1 MLNNFKINTNA
12 LFSQLLNKAFLF
24 AVMLVFSTKII
35 YCQTNNL
42 LKNNLTF
49 SINTQSLS
57 NTKGNDSAINNFRF
71 SNISVAYKYGI
82 YSRSSY
88 TNSNLK
94 LTHISLSPS
103 IRIGNANFFK
113 NNLNRV
119 LVNFRL
125 GLNGLFITSNK
136 NSILVNTT
144 VFANEDEYTFQ
155 DALMRYSGIFIFNRK
170 VNQKFS
176 YKVGT
181 TFTYIFGEPL
191 LLPILGFSLKTSPS
205 SKLNVVLPLNINW
218 RKNSKINKF
227 SYGFSLGANGGINR
241 YQNKLSVDTT
251 NTILI
256 LRRRSLQFISDLRI
270 KNKNN
275 TIIFQLGFNANQK
288 VSFTNQN
295 DNAVVN
301 NFVFNGSNSLYA
313 NITFLWFLKPKSNRE
328 KNENDYNTVTEDEV
342 IDNSWLDF

>member
-82 YSRSSY
+82 YSTSSY

-136 NSILVNTT
+136 NSFLVNTT

-328 KNENDYNTVTEDEV
+328 KNENDYNTITEDEV

>member
-1 MLNNFKINTNA
+1 MLNNLKINTNA

-42 LKNNLTF
+42 LKNYLTF

-82 YSRSSY
+82 YSTSSY

-94 LTHISLSPS
+94 VTHISLSPS

-119 LVNFRL
+119 LVYFRL

-328 KNENDYNTVTEDEV
+328 KNENDYNTITEDEV

>member
-1 MLNNFKINTNA
+1 MLNNLKINTNA

-24 AVMLVFSTKII
+24 AVILVFSSQII
-35 YCQTNNL
+35 YCQTNNF
-42 LKNNLTF
+42 LKNNFTF

-57 NTKGNDSAINNFRF
+57 NIKGNDSAINNFRF
-71 SNISVAYKYGI
+71 SNVLVAYKHGI
-82 YSRSSY
+82 YSKSSY
-88 TNSNLK
+88 TNSNIK
-94 LTHISLSPS
+94 LTHITLSPS
-103 IRIGNANFFK
+103 LRIGNATFFK

-136 NSILVNTT
+136 NSFLVNTS
-144 VFANEDEYTFQ
+144 VFANEDEFTFQ
-155 DALMRYSGIFIFNRK
+155 DALMRYSGIFIYNRK

-176 YKVGT
+176 YNIGT
-181 TFTYIFGEPL
+181 TFTYLFGEPL
-191 LLPILGFSLKTSPS
+191 LLPVLGFSLKTSS
-205 SKLNVVLPLNINW
+205 NSHLNAILPLNINW
-218 RKNSKINKF
+218 RKNSKINKL

-241 YQNKLSVDTT
+241 FQNKLSVDTT

-270 KNKNN
+270 KNKTN
-275 TIIFQLGFNANQK
+275 TIIFQLGFNTNQK

-313 NITFLWFLKPKSNRE
+313 NITFLWFLKQKSKRE
-328 KNENDYNTVTEDEV
+328 KNENDYNTITEDEV

>member
-42 LKNNLTF
+42 LKNYLTF

-82 YSRSSY
+82 YSTSSY

-103 IRIGNANFFK
+103 ISISNANFFK

-328 KNENDYNTVTEDEV
+328 KNENDYNTITEDEV